1 MKRVILIC
9 GTMGVGKTRTCRELQ
24 KVLDRNVFLDGDWC
38 WDAQPFVVNDFTKR
52 MVVDNIVYM
61 LDSFIACPDYE
72 NVIFCWVMHQQ
83 AIIDSIVSRLKGKFD
98 LSVFA
103 LTCSRDALERRI
115 MGDVAAGL
123 RKADVIGRSA
133 ERLALYGGLKGAA
146 IIDTTNIAPDEAA
159 RMIADKLMQ
168 STRGKESI

>member
-1 MKRVILIC
+1 MKTLYLI
-9 GTMGVGKTRTCRELQ
+9 GGAMGVGKTAACQQLKRLLPDC
-24 KVLDRNVFLDGDWC
+24 VFLDGDWC

-61 LDSFIACPDYE
+61 LNSFIACPDYE

-168 STRGKESI
+168 NTRGKESI